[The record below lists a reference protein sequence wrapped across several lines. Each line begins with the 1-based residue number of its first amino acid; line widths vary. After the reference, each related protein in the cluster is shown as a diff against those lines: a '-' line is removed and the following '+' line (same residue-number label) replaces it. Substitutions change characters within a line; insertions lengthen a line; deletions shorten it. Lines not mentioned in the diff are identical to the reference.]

1 MRDNEFPNEIF
12 ETHISTVFL
21 RGERAYKFF
30 KPVSLEFLDYSG
42 TEDRVAAVTNE
53 LVLNRRF
60 APTVYLGTAD
70 VVENDVLTDRILVMR
85 RMPAER
91 RLPLLLDCPEWEA
104 VIRGVART
112 IAAFHADVGPAPD
125 AQDWASR
132 DGVWLNWRNNFE
144 SMNPFVGSALDLRS
158 VDRARTLV
166 HRYLSQRGELF
177 DWRIRKGLVKDGHGD
192 LRAEDIFCLPEGP
205 QILDCLAFSR
215 GLRVADVLADTAFLA
230 MDLDRLAGPTVAR
243 RFMDYYTEFSNE
255 HHPASLAHHYV
266 AYRAHV
272 RTKVALLRYGQG
284 DFSGAAEARTY
295 HDLCLRHL
303 EYSAV
308 RLVLVGGGP
317 GTGKSTLARGLGDSM
332 GWIVLNSDELRKD
345 ITGHAHGEHARA
357 EFEQGIYTPE
367 VTARLYAALLDQA
380 ALLMAR
386 GESVII
392 DASWPSAEVRRNAR
406 LLASSWDAGLVEL
419 ECVAEIDT
427 TKRRVAL
434 RNRTGADG
442 ASDAT
447 PAILDQAMAARDP
460 WPTAQSVS
468 NEGSVTDTLEHA
480 LRYVSAPPP

>member
-1 MRDNEFPNEIF
+1 MSANEFSNEVY

-21 RGERAYKFF
+21 RGDRAYKFF

-42 TEDRVAAVTNE
+42 TEERVAAVTNE
-53 LVLNRRF
+53 LTLNQRF

-70 VVENDVLTDRILVMR
+70 VIENDILTDRILVMQ
-85 RMPAER
+85 RMPADR
-91 RLPLLLDCPEWEA
+91 RLSLLLECPEWEA
-104 VIRGVART
+104 EIRGVARA
-112 IAAFHADVGPAPD
+112 IAAFHADVGSAPD
-125 AQDWASR
+125 ARDWASR
-132 DGVWLNWRNNFE
+132 NGVWLNWTHNFE
-144 SMNPFVGSALDLRS
+144 SMSPFVGSALDRRS
-158 VDRARTLV
+158 VDRVRTLV
-166 HRYLSQRGELF
+166 HRYLSQRDELF
-177 DWRIRKGLVKDGHGD
+177 DSRIQKGLVKEGHGD

-205 QILDCLAFSR
+205 RILDCLAFSR

-230 MDLDRLAGPTVAR
+230 MDLDRLAGPAVAH

-272 RTKVALLRYGQG
+272 RTKVALLRYKQG
-284 DFSGAAEARTY
+284 DVSGAAEARTY

-303 EYSAV
+303 EYSAI

-332 GWIVLNSDELRKD
+332 GWVVLNSDELRKD
-345 ITGHAHGEHARA
+345 ITGHAHSEHARA
-357 EFEQGIYTPE
+357 DFEQGIYSSE
-367 VTARLYAALLDQA
+367 ITARVYAALLDQA

-392 DASWPSAEVRRNAR
+392 DASWPVAEVRRNGR
-406 LLASSWDAGLVEL
+406 LLASSWEAGFVEL
-419 ECVAEIDT
+419 ECVAETDT
-427 TKRRVAL
+427 TRLRVAL

-447 PAILDQAMAARDP
+447 PAILDQAMAVRDH
-460 WPTAQSVS
+460 WPTARSIS
-468 NEGSVTDTLEHA
+468 NEGSIAETLEHA
-480 LRYVSAPPP
+480 LRYVSAPQA